1 MKLICFIKGIFRSII
16 NFNIISG
23 HDYIEIYDNKDIQV
37 LRCEL
42 CGHISVGFK
51 AKEVMSKWQN
61 VNAKYVEKIRKNK
74 K

>member
-16 NFNIISG
+16 NLNIISG

-37 LRCEL
+37 LQCKL

-51 AKEVMSKWQN
+51 VKK
-61 VNAKYVEKIRKNK
+61 VEGNE
-74 K
+74 